1 MVKFKTP
8 EEIEARRVFIAGAD
22 KDGIIQQQESIWSFS
37 DLKKLSNDELIN
49 RMEQV
54 DNQAILMRWRILWVL
69 RQRFPSD
76 RLFGQYI
83 AELKATRANC
93 AGSHQE
99 INRALHAGR
108 FCARHRITDLNSV
121 GLLQSSIYVLS
132 RPANEYVADEV
143 YKKIKNKNVQVK
155 DVERYVEQAKAVL
168 TIEQQPQQPVEMDY
182 ERDSTELH
190 FIQDTNNIAIKP
202 DFIESIASLVER
214 IDLQPE
220 ITKVD
225 SYAHAP
231 ESNHQRRMA
240 ILATLPPLDDEIS
253 NDEII
258 AEVRLLCSQF
268 MSPVFKIIPL
278 IKLFMNQLS
287 AEKHGK

>member
-8 EEIEARRVFIAGAD
+8 NEIEARRAFIAGAD
-22 KDGIIQQQESIWSFS
+22 KDGIIQQRESIWSFS

-49 RMEQV
+49 RLEQI
-54 DNQAILMRWRILWVL
+54 DNQAMLMRWHILWVL

-76 RLFGQYI
+76 RIFGQYI
-83 AELKATRANC
+83 AELRATRTIC

-99 INRALHAGR
+99 VNRALHAGR
-108 FCARHRITDLNSV
+108 FCEKHRITDLTST
-121 GLLQSSIYVLS
+121 GLLQSAVYVLS
-132 RPANEYVADEV
+132 RPANEHVADEV

-155 DVERYVEQAKAVL
+155 EVERLLEQAKAVS
-168 TIEQQPQQPVEMDY
+168 TIEQQPQQPVKIDY
-182 ERDSTELH
+182 ESESTKL
-190 FIQDTNNIAIKP
+190 Q
-202 DFIESIASLVER
+202 LVSDE
-214 IDLQPE
+214 QHSSH
-220 ITKVD
+220 V
-225 SYAHAP
+225 A

-240 ILATLPPLDDEIS
+240 ILATLPSLDGDIS

-258 AEVRLLCSQF
+258 AEFRLLCSQF

>member
-8 EEIEARRVFIAGAD
+8 DEIEARRAFIAGAD

-37 DLKKLSNDELIN
+37 DLKKLSNDELID
-49 RMEQV
+49 RLEQV
-54 DNQAILMRWRILWVL
+54 DNQAMLMRWRILWVL

-83 AELKATRANC
+83 AELRATRAIC

-99 INRALHAGR
+99 VNRALHAGR
-108 FCARHRITDLNSV
+108 FCERHQITDLNST
-121 GLLQSSIYVLS
+121 GLLQSAVYVLS

-155 DVERYVEQAKAVL
+155 DVERYIEQAKAVL
-168 TIEQQPQQPVEMDY
+168 TIEQQPQQPVVEIDY
-182 ERDSTELH
+182 ERESTECQL
-190 FIQDTNNIAIKP
+190 ISDEAVVPVNVQI
-202 DFIESIASLVER
+202 
-214 IDLQPE
+214 
-220 ITKVD
+220 VD

-240 ILATLPPLDDEIS
+240 ILATLPPLDDGIS